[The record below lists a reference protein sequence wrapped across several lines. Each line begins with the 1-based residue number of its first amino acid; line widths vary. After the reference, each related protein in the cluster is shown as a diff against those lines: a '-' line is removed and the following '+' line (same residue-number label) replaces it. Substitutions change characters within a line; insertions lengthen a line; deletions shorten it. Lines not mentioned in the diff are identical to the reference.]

1 MPCCFPL
8 SSERVSTDFRCPQ
21 VDAASVFP
29 CLDRRKRR
37 YGGQNAQFVGGG
49 FGTLIRKRIKH
60 PGSRADVPVRW
71 QRSKVPKDRG
81 SIAKLDALGQSLPY
95 AADLAKKHGDRPASD
110 LLTGVSREID
120 RSL

>member
-1 MPCCFPL
+1 MRHP
-8 SSERVSTDFRCPQ
+8 SSPAWIGENADT
-21 VDAASVFP
+21 AANTHSWSE
-29 CLDRRKRR
+29 
-37 YGGQNAQFVGGG
+37 G
-49 FGTLIRKRIKH
+49 FGTLIPKRIKH